1 MSDLMIK
8 FLDIVYD
15 CLLYLFYI
23 VLLIVALPIYVVIL
37 CLLCIYWSGLTFNE
51 GVKLLYKKIKNK
63 LHG

>member
-8 FLDIVYD
+8 FLDTVYD
-15 CLLYLFYI
+15 CLVYLFYI

-37 CLLCIYWSGLTFNE
+37 CLLCIYWSGLSFSE
-51 GVKLLYKKIKNK
+51 GAKLLYKKIKNK

>member
-8 FLDIVYD
+8 FLDMVYD
-15 CLLYLFYI
+15 CLLYVFYI

-37 CLLCIYWSGLTFNE
+37 CVLCIYWSGLTFSE